1 MPEVTHKLSQ
11 ENRDQTCRPY
21 LGSGKQAQPAHPSCV
36 FVRCRRAGSE
46 TKCITHSQPK
56 IAPGSYLCSRYIEEE
71 GHAICLSTLIAV
83 TSTASSLLR
92 SQSSPK
98 KLVHRMYATY
108 FFLVVPSTCTKR
120 LTWFSYKSLRDMC
133 KAASEP
139 SSVNLSFRK
148 RARHE
153 PPHAMLQWHQALLS
167 PIANYVS
174 LSSVGVQ
181 PVRAPPRPSPK
192 AVARLI

>member
-1 MPEVTHKLSQ
+1 MAPRCTGPIWLPCRFVYEMAVKPSSSNSDSCPPRACTHQLSQ

-36 FVRCRRAGSE
+36 FVRCRLAGSE

-98 KLVHRMYATY
+98 KLVHRMCATY
-108 FFLVVPSTCTKR
+108 FFSCG
-120 LTWFSYKSLRDMC
+120 
-133 KAASEP
+133 
-139 SSVNLSFRK
+139 SVNV
-148 RARHE
+148 HE
-153 PPHAMLQWHQALLS
+153 ETNPVLLK
-167 PIANYVS
+167 IAT
-174 LSSVGVQ
+174 
-181 PVRAPPRPSPK
+181 
-192 AVARLI
+192 